1 MYNEILK
8 VIRSGKPLTDKQLKF
23 IFTELNKDQYF
34 ELIEIYNNYIAFVQ
48 FGGLDSD

>member
-1 MYNEILK
+1 MFNEIIK
-8 VIRSGKPLTDKQLKF
+8 AIRSGLVLSDKQLKF